1 MNFIYYVD
9 GEKFTTDDWDEIPY
23 DKISS
28 PNEETPAIE
37 YLTDGYS
44 KEWCKKG
51 RIWHRLTGPA
61 LIDFD
66 GTEYFWLNGKEYKN
80 FQAWL
85 KAHPNKTNIFQV
97 EMLLKYG

>member
-1 MNFIYYVD
+1 MKFIYYVD
-9 GEKFTTDDWDEIPY
+9 GEKFTTDVWDEIPW
-23 DKISS
+23 DEMSS
-28 PNEETPAIE
+28 LDENTPAWE
-37 YLTDGYS
+37 DLTDGS

-85 KAHPNKTNIFQV
+85 NAHPNQDNAFQI